1 MLHPELLEMIKMRK
15 QITKAKV
22 TPSTNSSLLDEPAT
36 EKIIASGLDEI
47 IITLNAAE
55 NQEIYNLIR
64 NGVSIGLFKENIWAV
79 PNIGW

>member
-1 MLHPELLEMIKMRK
+1 
-15 QITKAKV
+15 
-22 TPSTNSSLLDEPAT
+22 LLDEPAT

>member
-1 MLHPELLEMIKMRK
+1 ML
-15 QITKAKV
+15 
-22 TPSTNSSLLDEPAT
+22 STNGSLLDEPAT